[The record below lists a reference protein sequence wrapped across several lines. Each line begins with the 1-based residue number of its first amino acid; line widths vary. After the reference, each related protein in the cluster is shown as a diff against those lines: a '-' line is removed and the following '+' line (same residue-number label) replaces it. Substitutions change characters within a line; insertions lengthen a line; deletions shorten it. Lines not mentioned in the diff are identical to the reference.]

1 MDYKLKDKVVLIN
14 GSTGGIGQAL
24 ARAFAAE
31 GCKLALSSPAQDKL
45 DAFIP
50 TLDIAPARSLEDAG
64 AHCLK
69 VPYEID
75 LSRMD
80 EYVGKILIPERKDR

>member
-31 GCKLALSSPAQDKL
+31 GCKLALSSTAQEKL

-50 TLDIAPARSLEDAG
+50 TLDIAPENLKTFISTSPRRKRSR
-64 AHCLK
+64 
-69 VPYEID
+69 P
-75 LSRMD
+75 LSTAPRP
-80 EYVGKILIPERKDR
+80 ISATST